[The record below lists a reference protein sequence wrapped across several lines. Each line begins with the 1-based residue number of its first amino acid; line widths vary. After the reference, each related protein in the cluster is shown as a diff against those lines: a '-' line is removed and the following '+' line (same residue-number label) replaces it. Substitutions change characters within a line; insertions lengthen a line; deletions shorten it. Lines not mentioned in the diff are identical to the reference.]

1 MTFLAM
7 FLRLWHYHYSFH
19 GIHHGIRDKGSV
31 VNSGQLPSNLS
42 GTYIDK
48 FGGYNLPVYRLHG
61 HINDES

>member
-1 MTFLAM
+1 MALLLF
-7 FLRLWHYHYSFH
+7 
-19 GIHHGIRDKGSV
+19 IHHGIRDKGSV